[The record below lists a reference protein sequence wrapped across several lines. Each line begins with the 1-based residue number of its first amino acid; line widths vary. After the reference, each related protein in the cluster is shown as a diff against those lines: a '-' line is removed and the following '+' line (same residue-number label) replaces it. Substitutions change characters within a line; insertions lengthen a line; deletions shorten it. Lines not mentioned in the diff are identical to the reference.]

1 MFWDYMYMN
10 IDEPTHW
17 ALEGCVCV
25 FMCLS
30 VLQHRRVL
38 VIVFISFYVGGVAGF
53 LYCWAASPRE
63 DEDEEEESLGIVDQS
78 SGILRRC
85 HWCQH
90 KCLALSTGT

>member
-30 VLQHRRVL
+30 VLQHRHVL

-53 LYCWAASPRE
+53 LYC
-63 DEDEEEESLGIVDQS
+63 
-78 SGILRRC
+78 
-85 HWCQH
+85 
-90 KCLALSTGT
+90 